1 MNSTR
6 KLERMPGVEKPFT
19 KSNSRR
25 EKAAATRRSILGAAK
40 QLFSEHG
47 YAGTTMQAIADRA
60 GVAVQTV
67 YFVFHTKGELLRQ
80 LLLAMR
86 GRPDEPTETMDR
98 YWVDEA
104 MTDTDGRR
112 GIALLVE
119 HGNDI
124 YARVAPFWE
133 AIRQGASTEPDVAET
148 WQQIVEQRRL
158 GIRRI
163 VESFATRDLLQDG
176 LSIDHAADIVYG
188 LHRPETLAVFVIERE
203 WPLDVYKEWSYNLL
217 CQQLLSSQDNR
228 QQAPSPTR
236 GLTFHREPARP
247 SQ

>member
-1 MNSTR
+1 MRSTS
-6 KLERMPGVEKPFT
+6 KLESMSGVNKPVA

-25 EKAAATRRSILGAAK
+25 EKAVATRRNILEAAK

-47 YAGTTMQAIADRA
+47 YAGTTMQAIADQA
-60 GVAVQTV
+60 DVAVQTV

-98 YWVDEA
+98 DWVDEA
-104 MTDTDGRR
+104 MTDNDGRR
-112 GIALLVE
+112 SIALLVE

-133 AIRQGASTEPDVAET
+133 AIGHGASTEPDVAET
-148 WQQIVEQRRL
+148 WQNIVEQRRL

-163 VESFATRDLLQDG
+163 VESVAARDQLREG

-188 LHRPETLAVFVIERE
+188 LHRPETLAVFVVERG
-203 WPLDVYKEWSYNLL
+203 WPLEDYKEWSYNLL
-217 CQQLLSSQDNR
+217 CHQLLSSQANR

-236 GLTFHREPARP
+236 GLTFNREP
-247 SQ
+247 S